1 MPRARVAPLETST
14 LVEAPAEAV
23 WDILKDQRRM
33 RIWSPETLKQ
43 WFYPKRLS
51 HGQISINLN
60 RRKFFV
66 WPTFS
71 RYVDVARPF
80 RLAFHVYGPAA
91 RWSYRLVAEDGGT
104 RVWLRRDLK
113 NGHATWLSII
123 VATLALGGSKA
134 HDVELLEGM
143 ERTLAAIRQE
153 SESHVLTR

>member
-33 RIWSPETLKQ
+33 RS
-43 WFYPKRLS
+43 
-51 HGQISINLN
+51 
-60 RRKFFV
+60 
-66 WPTFS
+66 
-71 RYVDVARPF
+71 
-80 RLAFHVYGPAA
+80 
-91 RWSYRLVAEDGGT
+91 WSYQLVAADGGT
-104 RVWLRRDLK
+104 RLWLRRDLK

-134 HDVELLEGM
+134 HDVELLQGM
-143 ERTLAAIRQE
+143 DHTLAAIKQE